1 MKYLFI
7 MILSLPLLASCA
19 SKKERFREY
28 RQACKE
34 YGFQPGTDDYAEC
47 LQKFDNYDRNERI
60 GNIQNI
66 AGFAI

>member
-1 MKYLFI
+1 MKVAL
-7 MILSLPLLASCA
+7 LLLTLPLLVACA

-28 RQACKE
+28 RHACKE
-34 YGFQPGTDDYAEC
+34 YGFAPGTDDYAEC
-47 LQKFDNYDRNERI
+47 MQKFDNFDRNERI